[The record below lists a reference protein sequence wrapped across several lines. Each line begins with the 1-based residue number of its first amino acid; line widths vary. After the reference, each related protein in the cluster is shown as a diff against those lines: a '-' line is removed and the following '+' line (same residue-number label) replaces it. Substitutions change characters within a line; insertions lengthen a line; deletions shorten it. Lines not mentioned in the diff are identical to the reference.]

1 MRIGVFAVLFGN
13 KPFEETLDYLKELG
27 VGAIEIGTGAYPGN
41 AHCNPAELLRATTAS
56 SRRSRKRST
65 IAAS

>member
-27 VGAIEIGTGAYPGN
+27 VGAIEIGTGAYPGT
-41 AHCNPAELLRATTAS
+41 AHCNPAELLADDGKL
-56 SRRSRKRST
+56 RRSGKPLRT
-65 IAAS
+65 GAW